1 MTRYLRY
8 LRYYRIGAAVLCLVA
23 AVFLLLFA
31 VDARDWGKRMAADD
45 LRFSSSPDSTSL
57 WHPTEVAPF
66 GLARSVLGINDDVQY
81 REATR
86 LFRLGRPLENL
97 TARQF
102 ESLRAQAQVALS
114 AVEANGNDLVRRA
127 QAANMLGVLDLSLAV
142 RDSTLATTF
151 LGDAIGNFRDA
162 MALDDSNTD
171 ARFNLEYAL
180 YELRSSEDQ
189 LPKGTERPGQPGGK
203 PGLAQPGRGY

>member
-1 MTRYLRY
+1 MTRYV
-8 LRYYRIGAAVLCLVA
+8 RIGGAVLCLAA

-31 VDARDWGKRMAADD
+31 VDARDWGKRIASDD
-45 LRFSSSPDSTSL
+45 LRFAGDPSSRSL

-66 GLARSVLGINDDVQY
+66 GLARNVLGINDDVKY
-81 REATR
+81 RQAVR

-97 TARQF
+97 TQRQF

-114 AVEANGNDLVRRA
+114 GVEANGSDLQRRS
-127 QAANMLGVLDLSLAV
+127 QAANMLGVLDFSLAV

-151 LGDAIGNFRDA
+151 LADAIGNFRDA
-162 MALDDSNTD
+162 MALDDSNAD

-180 YELRSSEDQ
+180 FELQSGEDQ
-189 LPKGTERPGQPGGK
+189 LPKGTERPGQPGGHA
-203 PGLAQPGRGY
+203 GLAQPGRGY

>member
-1 MTRYLRY
+1 VTRYA
-8 LRYYRIGAAVLCLVA
+8 RIAGAVVCLTA

-31 VDARDWGKRMAADD
+31 IDARDWGKRMASDD
-45 LRFSSSPDSTSL
+45 LRFTADPSPHSL
-57 WHPTEVAPF
+57 WHPVEVAPF
-66 GLARSVLGINDDVQY
+66 GLARNVLGINDDVKY
-81 REATR
+81 REAVR

-97 TARQF
+97 TQRQF

-114 AVEANGNDLVRRA
+114 DVEAKGSDPVRRS

-142 RDSTLATTF
+142 RDSTMATTF

-162 MALDDSNTD
+162 MALDDSNAD

-180 YELRSSEDQ
+180 YQLKSGEDQ
-189 LPKGTERPGQPGGK
+189 LPKGTERPGQPGGNAA
-203 PGLAQPGRGY
+203 LAQPGRGY

>member
-1 MTRYLRY
+1 MTRYT
-8 LRYYRIGAAVLCLVA
+8 RIGGAVLCLAA

-31 VDARDWGKRMAADD
+31 IDARDWGKRITSDD
-45 LRFSSSPDSTSL
+45 LRFTANPSPQSL

-66 GLARSVLGINDDVQY
+66 GLARNVLGIDDDVKY
-81 REATR
+81 RQAFR

-97 TARQF
+97 TQRQF

-114 AVEANGNDLVRRA
+114 AVEANGNDLQRRS
-127 QAANMLGVLDLSLAV
+127 QAANMLGVLDFSLAV

-151 LGDAIGNFRDA
+151 LADAIGNFRDA

-180 YELRSSEDQ
+180 YELQSGEDQ
-189 LPKGTERPGQPGGK
+189 LPKGTERPGQPGGHA
-203 PGLAQPGRGY
+203 GLAQPGRGY

>member
-1 MTRYLRY
+1 MRRYA
-8 LRYYRIGAAVLCLVA
+8 RIGGAALCLAA

-31 VDARDWGKRMAADD
+31 IDARDWGKRLASDD
-45 LRFSSSPDSTSL
+45 LRFAANPLPQSL

-66 GLARSVLGINDDVQY
+66 GLARNVLGINDDIRY
-81 REATR
+81 REAVR

-97 TARQF
+97 TQRQF

-114 AVEANGNDLVRRA
+114 DIEPRGKDLVRRS

-142 RDSTLATTF
+142 SDSTLATTF
-151 LGDAIGNFRDA
+151 LADAIGNFREA
-162 MALDDSNTD
+162 MALDDSNAD

-180 YELRSSEDQ
+180 YELKSGEDQ
-189 LPKGTERPGQPGGK
+189 LPKGTERPGQPGGNAA
-203 PGLAQPGRGY
+203 LAQPGRGY